1 MALNLISNFAANV
14 AHRNLM
20 RTDMAAS
27 NSLAKLSSGTRVL
40 SAADD
45 AASLAI
51 GSRLA
56 AEVAAQRQAGVNAG
70 QAGSLLQIADGAY
83 TAINDILIRM
93 KALAVQSAS
102 GQLSS
107 TERSI
112 LQTEF
117 LSLQNEVSRIANDTE
132 FNGVKLI
139 SGSSTNATSS
149 TSALSAVGIQ
159 SVDFSTSLHAQDNN
173 LYRVTYDGANQLTLT
188 KLDAAGSGPNTATV
202 NIQSQLDAL
211 MTGNTLT
218 AGQTGKI
225 TLTNLGVTLTINDQ
239 FDRTAAIAPTTTNNV
254 VAANAQISA
263 LTAAASFATTGVTVA
278 GAVTALAGLTAL
290 DANGAGYDATTGV
303 LRIAVGNN
311 AGANQID
318 FLALAGVNF
327 GSGVNTLHTLAAG
340 GAAVSITV
348 GGQVLGTLTLSG
360 VTSTTTAATGGFI
373 EINLGQAMI
382 YNDYT
387 ASGGSTSFTFKIGT
401 GNVSTE
407 DDLTFSVAS
416 ATGQVLGVD
425 SATIQIDGATGA
437 NAETAS
443 TAVSAAITTLNTG
456 RSSIGAAQNRL
467 SFASANL
474 ASAIENAE
482 AARSQL
488 LDLDVAAEMTAFTS
502 KQVLLQAGVAMLAQ
516 ANQLPQNLLR
526 LFQ

>member
-14 AHRNLM
+14 AHRNLAK
-20 RTDMAAS
+20 TDEMAS
-27 NSLAKLSSGTRVL
+27 NSLAKLSSGVRVL

-56 AEVAAQRQAGVNAG
+56 AEVGAQRQASVNAG

-83 TAINDILIRM
+83 TVINDILIRM

-107 TERSI
+107 TERTI

-117 LSLQNEVSRIANDTE
+117 LALQNEVSRVANDTE

-139 SGSSTNATSS
+139 SGSATNATVS
-149 TSALSAVGIQ
+149 TAALSAVGIQ
-159 SVDFSTSLHAQDNN
+159 SADFSTTSHTQDNN
-173 LYRVTYDGANQLTLT
+173 LYRITYDGSNQLTLT
-188 KLDAAGSGPNTATV
+188 KLDAAGTGPNTATV

-218 AGQTGKI
+218 AGTTGKI
-225 TLTNLGVTLTINDQ
+225 QLTNLGVTLTIDDT
-239 FDRTAAIAPTTTNNV
+239 FDRTVAISATTTNNV

-263 LTAAASFATTGVTVA
+263 ATAAAAFTTTGVTVA
-278 GAVTALAGLTAL
+278 GAVTSLASLTAL
-290 DANGAGYDATTGV
+290 DTNGAGYDATTGV
-303 LRIAVGNN
+303 LRIAVANN
-311 AGANQID
+311 TTSNSID

-327 GSGVNTLHTLAAG
+327 GSGAGTLHSLAAG
-340 GAAVSITV
+340 GEAVTVSV
-348 GGQVLGTLTLSG
+348 GGEAIGTLTLSG

-373 EINLGQAMI
+373 EINIGQAAI

-401 GNVSTE
+401 GNVATE
-407 DDLTFSVAS
+407 DDLTFSINS
-416 ATGQVLGVD
+416 ATATTLGVD
-425 SATIQIDGATGA
+425 SGAIQIDGTTGA

-443 TAVSAAITTLNTG
+443 AAITTAINTLNTS
-456 RSSIGAAQNRL
+456 RSTIGAAQNRL

-474 ASAIENAE
+474 STAIENAE
-482 AARSQL
+482 AARSEL
-488 LDLDVAAEMTAFTS
+488 MDLDVASEMTNFTS
-502 KQVLLQAGVAMLAQ
+502 KQVLLQAGVSMLAQ

>member
-14 AHRNLM
+14 AHRNLS
-20 RTDMAAS
+20 RTDDMAS
-27 NSLAKLSSGTRVL
+27 GSLAKLSSGSRVN

-56 AEVAAQRQAGVNAG
+56 AEVAAMRQASVNAG

-112 LQTEF
+112 LQSEF
-117 LSLQNEVSRIANDTE
+117 LALQNEVSRIANDTE

-139 SGSSTNATSS
+139 SGSATNATVAP
-149 TSALSAVGIQ
+149 SALSAIGIQ
-159 SVDFSTSLHAQDNN
+159 SASFSTSTHTQDDN
-173 LYRVTYDGANQLTLT
+173 LYRITYDGANNLTLT
-188 KLDAAGSGPNTATV
+188 KLDPAGSGPLTATV
-202 NIQSQLDAL
+202 DIQSQLDAV
-211 MTGNTLT
+211 MTGNTLAAGET
-218 AGQTGKI
+218 AEIQ
-225 TLTNLGVTLTINDQ
+225 LTNLGITLTINDT
-239 FDRTAAIAPTTTNNV
+239 FDRTAAVSATTTNNV

-263 LTAAASFATTGVTVA
+263 LSATAAFATTNVTVA
-278 GAVTALAGLTAL
+278 NAITALAGLTAL

-318 FLALAGVNF
+318 FLALAGVDF
-327 GSGVNTLHTLAAG
+327 GSGANTLHTLAAG
-340 GAAVSITV
+340 GEAVTISV
-348 GGQVLGTLTLSG
+348 GGEAIGTLTLSG

-373 EINLGQAMI
+373 DINIGQGVI

-401 GNVSTE
+401 GNVTSE
-407 DDLTFSVAS
+407 DDLTFSINS
-416 ATGQVLGVD
+416 ATGVVLGVD
-425 SATIQIDGATGA
+425 SGTIQIDGATGA
-437 NAETAS
+437 NAQTAS
-443 TAVSAAITTLNTG
+443 AAVTTAISTLNNS
-456 RSSIGAAQNRL
+456 RAVVGAAQNRL

-474 ASAIENAE
+474 ATAIENAE
-482 AARSQL
+482 AARSEL
-488 LDLDVAAEMTAFTS
+488 MDLDVASEITFFTS
-502 KQVLLQAGVAMLAQ
+502 KQVLLQAGVSMLAQ